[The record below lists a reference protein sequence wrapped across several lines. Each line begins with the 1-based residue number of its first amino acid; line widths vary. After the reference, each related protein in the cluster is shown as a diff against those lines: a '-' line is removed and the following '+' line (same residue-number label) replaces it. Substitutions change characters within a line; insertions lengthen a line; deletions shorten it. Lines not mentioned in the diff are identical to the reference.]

1 MIELREVSRLFTV
14 GGQEVRAM
22 DRVSLTIEPGEYLSI
37 MGPSGSGKSTLLNII
52 GLLDTPTSGTYLLD
66 GEDVTRLPDHRL
78 AAVRSRKIGFIF
90 QFFHLIPRLTARQN
104 IELPLLLAGVPGR
117 ERAERSSRLLE
128 SFGLASRQ
136 HHRPDEL
143 SGGQRQR
150 VAIARAV
157 INEPAVLLA
166 DEPTGNLDR
175 AAGHEIIELMEQLN
189 RSGLTLVLV
198 THDPEIGGRAGRRIR
213 VVDRRTAAAARG
225 ACAVRARDAISF
237 ALASLAFS
245 RVRTLLMLLAMS
257 IGVAAVVVLT
267 AIGNGARHYVVDQFS
282 SLGTNLVIVVPG
294 RAETAGGT
302 ASTLVGETPR
312 DLTLDDARSLLRG
325 DALRRMAPFNLGEI
339 AVAYRGRE
347 RQAPLLGSTA
357 ALLPIHHL
365 EMARG
370 SFLPEEDMEI
380 ARPVCVL
387 GATISRELF
396 GRQNPLGEMVRLGGF
411 RCRVI
416 GVLASQGRSLGH
428 DTEELVVV
436 PVAFAQMLLNTEGLF
451 RILVEARDPESIP
464 RLKQFILDTIAGRH
478 YGEEDITIVTQDSV
492 LATFERILGALTLS
506 VAGIAAISLVVAGIL
521 IMNVMLMAVAQR
533 TAEIGLCKA
542 IGASRRQI
550 MVLLVTEALLLS
562 AVGGLLGLAIGL
574 AGSRLARSLYP
585 ELSAGPPSW
594 AMVAA
599 LGTALATGFVFSL
612 LPARR
617 AARLDPIQALARR

>member
-1 MIELREVSRLFTV
+1 M
-14 GGQEVRAM
+14 
-22 DRVSLTIEPGEYLSI
+22 
-37 MGPSGSGKSTLLNII
+37 
-52 GLLDTPTSGTYLLD
+52 
-66 GEDVTRLPDHRL
+66 
-78 AAVRSRKIGFIF
+78 
-90 QFFHLIPRLTARQN
+90 
-104 IELPLLLAGVPGR
+104 
-117 ERAERSSRLLE
+117 
-128 SFGLASRQ
+128 
-136 HHRPDEL
+136 
-143 SGGQRQR
+143 
-150 VAIARAV
+150 
-157 INEPAVLLA
+157 
-166 DEPTGNLDR
+166 
-175 AAGHEIIELMEQLN
+175 
-189 RSGLTLVLV
+189 
-198 THDPEIGGRAGRRIR
+198 
-213 VVDRRTAAAARG
+213 RT
-225 ACAVRARDAISF
+225 RDAIAF

-294 RAETAGGT
+294 RAETAGGAAT
-302 ASTLVGETPR
+302 TLVGETPR

-339 AVAYRGRE
+339 AVSYRGRE

-451 RILVEARDPESIP
+451 RILVEAREPESIP
-464 RLKQFILDTIAGRH
+464 RLKDFILDTIARRH

-506 VAGIAAISLVVAGIL
+506 VAGIAAISLIVAGIL

-533 TAEIGLCKA
+533 TGEIGLCKA

-574 AGSRLARSLYP
+574 AGSHLDRSLYP

-599 LGTALATGFVFSL
+599 LGTALATGLIFSL

-617 AARLDPIQALARR
+617 AARLDPIQALGRR

>member
-1 MIELREVSRLFTV
+1 M
-14 GGQEVRAM
+14 
-22 DRVSLTIEPGEYLSI
+22 
-37 MGPSGSGKSTLLNII
+37 
-52 GLLDTPTSGTYLLD
+52 
-66 GEDVTRLPDHRL
+66 
-78 AAVRSRKIGFIF
+78 
-90 QFFHLIPRLTARQN
+90 
-104 IELPLLLAGVPGR
+104 
-117 ERAERSSRLLE
+117 
-128 SFGLASRQ
+128 
-136 HHRPDEL
+136 
-143 SGGQRQR
+143 
-150 VAIARAV
+150 
-157 INEPAVLLA
+157 
-166 DEPTGNLDR
+166 
-175 AAGHEIIELMEQLN
+175 
-189 RSGLTLVLV
+189 
-198 THDPEIGGRAGRRIR
+198 
-213 VVDRRTAAAARG
+213 
-225 ACAVRARDAISF
+225 RARDAISF

-294 RAETAGGT
+294 RAETAGGAAT
-302 ASTLVGETPR
+302 TLVGETPR

-339 AVAYRGRE
+339 AVSYRGRE

-365 EMARG
+365 EIARG

-451 RILVEARDPESIP
+451 RILVEAREPESIP
-464 RLKQFILDTIAGRH
+464 RLKDFILDTIARRH

-533 TAEIGLCKA
+533 TGEIGLCKA

-574 AGSRLARSLYP
+574 AGSHLARSLYP

-599 LGTALATGFVFSL
+599 LGTALATGLIFSL

-617 AARLDPIQALARR
+617 AARLDPIQALGRR

>member
-1 MIELREVSRLFTV
+1 M
-14 GGQEVRAM
+14 
-22 DRVSLTIEPGEYLSI
+22 
-37 MGPSGSGKSTLLNII
+37 
-52 GLLDTPTSGTYLLD
+52 
-66 GEDVTRLPDHRL
+66 
-78 AAVRSRKIGFIF
+78 
-90 QFFHLIPRLTARQN
+90 
-104 IELPLLLAGVPGR
+104 
-117 ERAERSSRLLE
+117 
-128 SFGLASRQ
+128 
-136 HHRPDEL
+136 
-143 SGGQRQR
+143 
-150 VAIARAV
+150 
-157 INEPAVLLA
+157 
-166 DEPTGNLDR
+166 
-175 AAGHEIIELMEQLN
+175 
-189 RSGLTLVLV
+189 
-198 THDPEIGGRAGRRIR
+198 
-213 VVDRRTAAAARG
+213 
-225 ACAVRARDAISF
+225 RARDAIAF

-294 RAETAGGT
+294 RAETAGGAAT
-302 ASTLVGETPR
+302 TLVGETPR

-339 AVAYRGRE
+339 AVSYRGRE

-365 EMARG
+365 EIARG

-451 RILVEARDPESIP
+451 RILVEAREPESIS
-464 RLKQFILDTIAGRH
+464 RLKDFILDTIARRH

-506 VAGIAAISLVVAGIL
+506 VAGIAAISLIVAGIL

-533 TAEIGLCKA
+533 TGEIGLCKA

-574 AGSRLARSLYP
+574 AGSHLARSLYP

-599 LGTALATGFVFSL
+599 LGTALATGLIFSL

-617 AARLDPIQALARR
+617 AARLDPIQALGRR

>member
-1 MIELREVSRLFTV
+1 M
-14 GGQEVRAM
+14 
-22 DRVSLTIEPGEYLSI
+22 
-37 MGPSGSGKSTLLNII
+37 
-52 GLLDTPTSGTYLLD
+52 
-66 GEDVTRLPDHRL
+66 
-78 AAVRSRKIGFIF
+78 
-90 QFFHLIPRLTARQN
+90 
-104 IELPLLLAGVPGR
+104 
-117 ERAERSSRLLE
+117 
-128 SFGLASRQ
+128 
-136 HHRPDEL
+136 
-143 SGGQRQR
+143 
-150 VAIARAV
+150 
-157 INEPAVLLA
+157 
-166 DEPTGNLDR
+166 
-175 AAGHEIIELMEQLN
+175 
-189 RSGLTLVLV
+189 
-198 THDPEIGGRAGRRIR
+198 
-213 VVDRRTAAAARG
+213 
-225 ACAVRARDAISF
+225 RARDAIAF

-294 RAETAGGT
+294 RAETAGGAAT
-302 ASTLVGETPR
+302 TLVGETPR

-339 AVAYRGRE
+339 AVSYRGRE

-451 RILVEARDPESIP
+451 RILVEAREPESIP
-464 RLKQFILDTIAGRH
+464 RLKAFILDTIARRH

-599 LGTALATGFVFSL
+599 LGTALATGLIFSL

-617 AARLDPIQALARR
+617 AARLDPIQALGRR

>member
-1 MIELREVSRLFTV
+1 M
-14 GGQEVRAM
+14 
-22 DRVSLTIEPGEYLSI
+22 
-37 MGPSGSGKSTLLNII
+37 
-52 GLLDTPTSGTYLLD
+52 
-66 GEDVTRLPDHRL
+66 
-78 AAVRSRKIGFIF
+78 
-90 QFFHLIPRLTARQN
+90 
-104 IELPLLLAGVPGR
+104 
-117 ERAERSSRLLE
+117 
-128 SFGLASRQ
+128 
-136 HHRPDEL
+136 
-143 SGGQRQR
+143 
-150 VAIARAV
+150 
-157 INEPAVLLA
+157 
-166 DEPTGNLDR
+166 
-175 AAGHEIIELMEQLN
+175 
-189 RSGLTLVLV
+189 
-198 THDPEIGGRAGRRIR
+198 
-213 VVDRRTAAAARG
+213 RT
-225 ACAVRARDAISF
+225 RDAIAF

-294 RAETAGGT
+294 RAETAGGAAT
-302 ASTLVGETPR
+302 TLVGETPR

-339 AVAYRGRE
+339 AVSYRGRE

>member
-1 MIELREVSRLFTV
+1 M
-14 GGQEVRAM
+14 
-22 DRVSLTIEPGEYLSI
+22 
-37 MGPSGSGKSTLLNII
+37 
-52 GLLDTPTSGTYLLD
+52 
-66 GEDVTRLPDHRL
+66 
-78 AAVRSRKIGFIF
+78 
-90 QFFHLIPRLTARQN
+90 
-104 IELPLLLAGVPGR
+104 
-117 ERAERSSRLLE
+117 
-128 SFGLASRQ
+128 
-136 HHRPDEL
+136 
-143 SGGQRQR
+143 
-150 VAIARAV
+150 
-157 INEPAVLLA
+157 
-166 DEPTGNLDR
+166 
-175 AAGHEIIELMEQLN
+175 
-189 RSGLTLVLV
+189 
-198 THDPEIGGRAGRRIR
+198 
-213 VVDRRTAAAARG
+213 RT
-225 ACAVRARDAISF
+225 RDAIAF

-294 RAETAGGT
+294 RAETAGGAAT
-302 ASTLVGETPR
+302 TLVGETPR

-396 GRQNPLGEMVRLGGF
+396 GWQNPLGEMVRLGGF

-451 RILVEARDPESIP
+451 RILVEAREPESIP
-464 RLKQFILDTIAGRH
+464 RLKAFILDTIARRH

-506 VAGIAAISLVVAGIL
+506 VAGIAAISLIVAGIL

-533 TAEIGLCKA
+533 TGEIGLCKA

>member
-1 MIELREVSRLFTV
+1 M
-14 GGQEVRAM
+14 
-22 DRVSLTIEPGEYLSI
+22 
-37 MGPSGSGKSTLLNII
+37 
-52 GLLDTPTSGTYLLD
+52 
-66 GEDVTRLPDHRL
+66 
-78 AAVRSRKIGFIF
+78 
-90 QFFHLIPRLTARQN
+90 
-104 IELPLLLAGVPGR
+104 
-117 ERAERSSRLLE
+117 
-128 SFGLASRQ
+128 
-136 HHRPDEL
+136 
-143 SGGQRQR
+143 
-150 VAIARAV
+150 
-157 INEPAVLLA
+157 
-166 DEPTGNLDR
+166 
-175 AAGHEIIELMEQLN
+175 
-189 RSGLTLVLV
+189 
-198 THDPEIGGRAGRRIR
+198 
-213 VVDRRTAAAARG
+213 
-225 ACAVRARDAISF
+225 RARDAIAF

-294 RAETAGGT
+294 RAETAGGA

-339 AVAYRGRE
+339 AVSYRGRE

-451 RILVEARDPESIP
+451 RILVEAREPESIP
-464 RLKQFILDTIAGRH
+464 RLKDFILDTIARRH

-506 VAGIAAISLVVAGIL
+506 VAGIAAISLIVAGIL

-533 TAEIGLCKA
+533 TGEIGLCKA

-599 LGTALATGFVFSL
+599 LGTALATGLIFSL

-617 AARLDPIQALARR
+617 AARLDPIQALGRR

>member
-1 MIELREVSRLFTV
+1 M
-14 GGQEVRAM
+14 
-22 DRVSLTIEPGEYLSI
+22 
-37 MGPSGSGKSTLLNII
+37 
-52 GLLDTPTSGTYLLD
+52 
-66 GEDVTRLPDHRL
+66 
-78 AAVRSRKIGFIF
+78 
-90 QFFHLIPRLTARQN
+90 
-104 IELPLLLAGVPGR
+104 
-117 ERAERSSRLLE
+117 
-128 SFGLASRQ
+128 
-136 HHRPDEL
+136 
-143 SGGQRQR
+143 
-150 VAIARAV
+150 
-157 INEPAVLLA
+157 
-166 DEPTGNLDR
+166 
-175 AAGHEIIELMEQLN
+175 
-189 RSGLTLVLV
+189 
-198 THDPEIGGRAGRRIR
+198 
-213 VVDRRTAAAARG
+213 
-225 ACAVRARDAISF
+225 RARDAIAF

-294 RAETAGGT
+294 RAETAGGAAT
-302 ASTLVGETPR
+302 TLVGETPR

-339 AVAYRGRE
+339 AVSYRGRE

-451 RILVEARDPESIP
+451 RILVEAREPESIP
-464 RLKQFILDTIAGRH
+464 RLKDFILDTIARRH

-533 TAEIGLCKA
+533 TGEIGLCKA

-574 AGSRLARSLYP
+574 AGSHLARSLYP

-599 LGTALATGFVFSL
+599 LGTALATGLIFSL

-617 AARLDPIQALARR
+617 AARLDPIQALGRR

>member
-1 MIELREVSRLFTV
+1 M
-14 GGQEVRAM
+14 
-22 DRVSLTIEPGEYLSI
+22 
-37 MGPSGSGKSTLLNII
+37 
-52 GLLDTPTSGTYLLD
+52 
-66 GEDVTRLPDHRL
+66 
-78 AAVRSRKIGFIF
+78 
-90 QFFHLIPRLTARQN
+90 
-104 IELPLLLAGVPGR
+104 
-117 ERAERSSRLLE
+117 
-128 SFGLASRQ
+128 
-136 HHRPDEL
+136 
-143 SGGQRQR
+143 
-150 VAIARAV
+150 
-157 INEPAVLLA
+157 
-166 DEPTGNLDR
+166 
-175 AAGHEIIELMEQLN
+175 
-189 RSGLTLVLV
+189 
-198 THDPEIGGRAGRRIR
+198 
-213 VVDRRTAAAARG
+213 RT
-225 ACAVRARDAISF
+225 RDAIAF

-294 RAETAGGT
+294 RAETAGGAAT
-302 ASTLVGETPR
+302 TLVGETPR

-339 AVAYRGRE
+339 AVSYRGRE

-451 RILVEARDPESIP
+451 RILVEAREPESIP
-464 RLKQFILDTIAGRH
+464 RLKDFILDTIARRH

-506 VAGIAAISLVVAGIL
+506 VAGIAAISLIVAGIL

-533 TAEIGLCKA
+533 TGEIGLCKA

-562 AVGGLLGLAIGL
+562 AVGGLLGLGIGL

-599 LGTALATGFVFSL
+599 LGTALATGLIFSL

-617 AARLDPIQALARR
+617 AARLDPIQALGRR

>member
-1 MIELREVSRLFTV
+1 M
-14 GGQEVRAM
+14 
-22 DRVSLTIEPGEYLSI
+22 
-37 MGPSGSGKSTLLNII
+37 
-52 GLLDTPTSGTYLLD
+52 
-66 GEDVTRLPDHRL
+66 
-78 AAVRSRKIGFIF
+78 
-90 QFFHLIPRLTARQN
+90 
-104 IELPLLLAGVPGR
+104 
-117 ERAERSSRLLE
+117 
-128 SFGLASRQ
+128 
-136 HHRPDEL
+136 
-143 SGGQRQR
+143 
-150 VAIARAV
+150 
-157 INEPAVLLA
+157 
-166 DEPTGNLDR
+166 
-175 AAGHEIIELMEQLN
+175 
-189 RSGLTLVLV
+189 
-198 THDPEIGGRAGRRIR
+198 
-213 VVDRRTAAAARG
+213 
-225 ACAVRARDAISF
+225 RARDAIAF

-294 RAETAGGT
+294 RAETAGGAAT
-302 ASTLVGETPR
+302 TLVGETPR

-339 AVAYRGRE
+339 AVSYRGRE

-365 EMARG
+365 EIARG

-451 RILVEARDPESIP
+451 RILVEAREPESIP
-464 RLKQFILDTIAGRH
+464 RLKAFILDTIARRH

-533 TAEIGLCKA
+533 TGEIGLCKA

-599 LGTALATGFVFSL
+599 LGTALATGLIFSL

-617 AARLDPIQALARR
+617 AARLDPIQALGRR

>member
-1 MIELREVSRLFTV
+1 M
-14 GGQEVRAM
+14 
-22 DRVSLTIEPGEYLSI
+22 
-37 MGPSGSGKSTLLNII
+37 
-52 GLLDTPTSGTYLLD
+52 
-66 GEDVTRLPDHRL
+66 
-78 AAVRSRKIGFIF
+78 
-90 QFFHLIPRLTARQN
+90 
-104 IELPLLLAGVPGR
+104 
-117 ERAERSSRLLE
+117 
-128 SFGLASRQ
+128 
-136 HHRPDEL
+136 
-143 SGGQRQR
+143 
-150 VAIARAV
+150 
-157 INEPAVLLA
+157 
-166 DEPTGNLDR
+166 
-175 AAGHEIIELMEQLN
+175 
-189 RSGLTLVLV
+189 
-198 THDPEIGGRAGRRIR
+198 
-213 VVDRRTAAAARG
+213 
-225 ACAVRARDAISF
+225 RARDAIAF

-294 RAETAGGT
+294 RAETAGGAAT
-302 ASTLVGETPR
+302 TLVGETPR

-339 AVAYRGRE
+339 AVSYRGRE

>member
-1 MIELREVSRLFTV
+1 
-14 GGQEVRAM
+14 
-22 DRVSLTIEPGEYLSI
+22 
-37 MGPSGSGKSTLLNII
+37 
-52 GLLDTPTSGTYLLD
+52 
-66 GEDVTRLPDHRL
+66 
-78 AAVRSRKIGFIF
+78 
-90 QFFHLIPRLTARQN
+90 
-104 IELPLLLAGVPGR
+104 
-117 ERAERSSRLLE
+117 
-128 SFGLASRQ
+128 
-136 HHRPDEL
+136 
-143 SGGQRQR
+143 
-150 VAIARAV
+150 
-157 INEPAVLLA
+157 
-166 DEPTGNLDR
+166 
-175 AAGHEIIELMEQLN
+175 
-189 RSGLTLVLV
+189 
-198 THDPEIGGRAGRRIR
+198 
-213 VVDRRTAAAARG
+213 
-225 ACAVRARDAISF
+225 
-237 ALASLAFS
+237 
-245 RVRTLLMLLAMS
+245 MLLAMS

-294 RAETAGGT
+294 RAETAGGA

-339 AVAYRGRE
+339 AVSYRGRE

-599 LGTALATGFVFSL
+599 LGTALATGLIFSL

-617 AARLDPIQALARR
+617 AARLDPIQALGRR

>member
-1 MIELREVSRLFTV
+1 M
-14 GGQEVRAM
+14 
-22 DRVSLTIEPGEYLSI
+22 
-37 MGPSGSGKSTLLNII
+37 
-52 GLLDTPTSGTYLLD
+52 
-66 GEDVTRLPDHRL
+66 
-78 AAVRSRKIGFIF
+78 
-90 QFFHLIPRLTARQN
+90 
-104 IELPLLLAGVPGR
+104 
-117 ERAERSSRLLE
+117 
-128 SFGLASRQ
+128 
-136 HHRPDEL
+136 
-143 SGGQRQR
+143 
-150 VAIARAV
+150 
-157 INEPAVLLA
+157 
-166 DEPTGNLDR
+166 
-175 AAGHEIIELMEQLN
+175 
-189 RSGLTLVLV
+189 
-198 THDPEIGGRAGRRIR
+198 
-213 VVDRRTAAAARG
+213 
-225 ACAVRARDAISF
+225 RARDAIAF

-294 RAETAGGT
+294 RAETAGGAAT
-302 ASTLVGETPR
+302 TLVGETPR

-339 AVAYRGRE
+339 AVSYRGRE

-451 RILVEARDPESIP
+451 RILVEAREPESIP
-464 RLKQFILDTIAGRH
+464 RLKDFILDTIARRH

-533 TAEIGLCKA
+533 TGEIGLCKA

-599 LGTALATGFVFSL
+599 LGTALATGLIFSL

-617 AARLDPIQALARR
+617 AARLDPIQALGRR

>member
-1 MIELREVSRLFTV
+1 M
-14 GGQEVRAM
+14 
-22 DRVSLTIEPGEYLSI
+22 
-37 MGPSGSGKSTLLNII
+37 
-52 GLLDTPTSGTYLLD
+52 
-66 GEDVTRLPDHRL
+66 
-78 AAVRSRKIGFIF
+78 
-90 QFFHLIPRLTARQN
+90 
-104 IELPLLLAGVPGR
+104 
-117 ERAERSSRLLE
+117 
-128 SFGLASRQ
+128 
-136 HHRPDEL
+136 
-143 SGGQRQR
+143 
-150 VAIARAV
+150 
-157 INEPAVLLA
+157 
-166 DEPTGNLDR
+166 
-175 AAGHEIIELMEQLN
+175 
-189 RSGLTLVLV
+189 
-198 THDPEIGGRAGRRIR
+198 
-213 VVDRRTAAAARG
+213 
-225 ACAVRARDAISF
+225 RARDAIVF

-294 RAETAGGT
+294 RAETAGGAAT
-302 ASTLVGETPR
+302 TLVGETPR

-339 AVAYRGRE
+339 AVSYRGRE

-365 EMARG
+365 EIARG

-451 RILVEARDPESIP
+451 RILVEAREPESIP
-464 RLKQFILDTIAGRH
+464 RLKDFILDTIARRH

-506 VAGIAAISLVVAGIL
+506 VAGIAAISLIVAGIL

-533 TAEIGLCKA
+533 TGEIGLCKA

-599 LGTALATGFVFSL
+599 LGTALATGLIFSL

-617 AARLDPIQALARR
+617 AARLDPIQALGRR

>member
-1 MIELREVSRLFTV
+1 M
-14 GGQEVRAM
+14 
-22 DRVSLTIEPGEYLSI
+22 
-37 MGPSGSGKSTLLNII
+37 
-52 GLLDTPTSGTYLLD
+52 
-66 GEDVTRLPDHRL
+66 
-78 AAVRSRKIGFIF
+78 
-90 QFFHLIPRLTARQN
+90 
-104 IELPLLLAGVPGR
+104 
-117 ERAERSSRLLE
+117 
-128 SFGLASRQ
+128 
-136 HHRPDEL
+136 
-143 SGGQRQR
+143 
-150 VAIARAV
+150 
-157 INEPAVLLA
+157 
-166 DEPTGNLDR
+166 
-175 AAGHEIIELMEQLN
+175 
-189 RSGLTLVLV
+189 
-198 THDPEIGGRAGRRIR
+198 
-213 VVDRRTAAAARG
+213 
-225 ACAVRARDAISF
+225 RARDAIVF

-294 RAETAGGT
+294 RAETAGGAAT
-302 ASTLVGETPR
+302 TLVGETPR

-339 AVAYRGRE
+339 AVSYRGRE

-451 RILVEARDPESIP
+451 RILVEAREPESIS
-464 RLKQFILDTIAGRH
+464 RLKDFILDTIARRH
-478 YGEEDITIVTQDSV
+478 YGEKDITIVTQDSV

-506 VAGIAAISLVVAGIL
+506 VAGIAAISLIVAGIL

-533 TAEIGLCKA
+533 TGEIGLCKA

-599 LGTALATGFVFSL
+599 LGTALATGLIFSL

-617 AARLDPIQALARR
+617 AARLDPIQALGRR

>member
-1 MIELREVSRLFTV
+1 M
-14 GGQEVRAM
+14 
-22 DRVSLTIEPGEYLSI
+22 
-37 MGPSGSGKSTLLNII
+37 
-52 GLLDTPTSGTYLLD
+52 
-66 GEDVTRLPDHRL
+66 
-78 AAVRSRKIGFIF
+78 
-90 QFFHLIPRLTARQN
+90 
-104 IELPLLLAGVPGR
+104 
-117 ERAERSSRLLE
+117 
-128 SFGLASRQ
+128 
-136 HHRPDEL
+136 
-143 SGGQRQR
+143 
-150 VAIARAV
+150 
-157 INEPAVLLA
+157 
-166 DEPTGNLDR
+166 
-175 AAGHEIIELMEQLN
+175 
-189 RSGLTLVLV
+189 
-198 THDPEIGGRAGRRIR
+198 
-213 VVDRRTAAAARG
+213 
-225 ACAVRARDAISF
+225 RARDAIAF

-294 RAETAGGT
+294 RAETAGGAAT
-302 ASTLVGETPR
+302 TLVGETPR

-339 AVAYRGRE
+339 AVSYRGRE

-370 SFLPEEDMEI
+370 SFLPEEDTEI

-451 RILVEARDPESIP
+451 RILVEAREPESIP
-464 RLKQFILDTIAGRH
+464 RLKAFILDTIARRH

-506 VAGIAAISLVVAGIL
+506 VAGIAAISLIVAGIL

-533 TAEIGLCKA
+533 TGEIGLCKA

-599 LGTALATGFVFSL
+599 LGTALATGLIFSL

-617 AARLDPIQALARR
+617 AARLDPIQALGRR

>member
-1 MIELREVSRLFTV
+1 M
-14 GGQEVRAM
+14 
-22 DRVSLTIEPGEYLSI
+22 
-37 MGPSGSGKSTLLNII
+37 
-52 GLLDTPTSGTYLLD
+52 
-66 GEDVTRLPDHRL
+66 
-78 AAVRSRKIGFIF
+78 
-90 QFFHLIPRLTARQN
+90 
-104 IELPLLLAGVPGR
+104 
-117 ERAERSSRLLE
+117 
-128 SFGLASRQ
+128 
-136 HHRPDEL
+136 
-143 SGGQRQR
+143 
-150 VAIARAV
+150 
-157 INEPAVLLA
+157 
-166 DEPTGNLDR
+166 
-175 AAGHEIIELMEQLN
+175 
-189 RSGLTLVLV
+189 
-198 THDPEIGGRAGRRIR
+198 
-213 VVDRRTAAAARG
+213 
-225 ACAVRARDAISF
+225 RARDAIAF

-294 RAETAGGT
+294 RAETAGGAAT
-302 ASTLVGETPR
+302 TLVGETPR

-339 AVAYRGRE
+339 AVSYRGRE

-451 RILVEARDPESIP
+451 RILVEAREPESIP
-464 RLKQFILDTIAGRH
+464 RLKDFILDTIARRH

-506 VAGIAAISLVVAGIL
+506 VAGIL

-533 TAEIGLCKA
+533 TGEIGLCKA

-599 LGTALATGFVFSL
+599 LGTALATGLIFSL

-617 AARLDPIQALARR
+617 AARLDPIQALGRR

>member
-1 MIELREVSRLFTV
+1 M
-14 GGQEVRAM
+14 
-22 DRVSLTIEPGEYLSI
+22 
-37 MGPSGSGKSTLLNII
+37 
-52 GLLDTPTSGTYLLD
+52 
-66 GEDVTRLPDHRL
+66 
-78 AAVRSRKIGFIF
+78 
-90 QFFHLIPRLTARQN
+90 
-104 IELPLLLAGVPGR
+104 
-117 ERAERSSRLLE
+117 
-128 SFGLASRQ
+128 
-136 HHRPDEL
+136 
-143 SGGQRQR
+143 
-150 VAIARAV
+150 
-157 INEPAVLLA
+157 
-166 DEPTGNLDR
+166 
-175 AAGHEIIELMEQLN
+175 
-189 RSGLTLVLV
+189 
-198 THDPEIGGRAGRRIR
+198 
-213 VVDRRTAAAARG
+213 
-225 ACAVRARDAISF
+225 RARDAIAF

-294 RAETAGGT
+294 RAETAGGAAT
-302 ASTLVGETPR
+302 TLVGETPR

-339 AVAYRGRE
+339 AVSYRGRE

-451 RILVEARDPESIP
+451 RILVEAREPESIP
-464 RLKQFILDTIAGRH
+464 RLKAFILDTIARRH

-506 VAGIAAISLVVAGIL
+506 VAGIAAISLIVAGIL

-533 TAEIGLCKA
+533 TGEIGLCKA

-562 AVGGLLGLAIGL
+562 AVGGLLGLGIGL

-599 LGTALATGFVFSL
+599 LGTALATGLIFSL

-617 AARLDPIQALARR
+617 AARLDPIQALGRR